1 MADPDNNALA
11 PYYYRDN
18 FLRLCET
25 VEAQYGD
32 LLLPAERVLLQR
44 FRRLEFRAQ
53 CLYVRLISRLGPWFR
68 EDKLAYP
75 ELGRTGPLLD
85 ALIEQDMVQ
94 RAEALSLQELGKLYT
109 REELQQAFGREL
121 GEPRFRDKRALLVA
135 IEALSL
141 PAAEPLQRLTA
152 APGGRVIAACGLEQV
167 QLLQLLFFGNR
178 RQSLTEFVLSDLG
191 VARHFPYALDRAY
204 RLFTERP
211 AVEEYLLCAA
221 FSDTWYAWRDAGE
234 MDTLPALAA
243 EMLAVDIVYPS
254 SEGCWHRLCNAVAR
268 ELERQGHMD
277 DAFRLY
283 GRSRRHPARERRTR
297 VLESIEDWE
306 GAIALCE
313 EIISDP
319 WCEEEREAADR
330 ILPRVRRKLHGGRM
344 PRRRDAFAETRLSL
358 SPGEAPVEL
367 LAADSLMTQW
377 RAVHYVE
384 NKLMNALFGLAFWE
398 QIFAPVPG
406 AFHNPYQSVPTD
418 MYQPAFRLHRRDAL
432 ATRLTQLRN
441 ANLAREL
448 AAAYRAYRPYRC
460 RWVDWRYFD
469 EQLLEAVTRIVPR
482 EHLLAIWE
490 RILFDP
496 GENRRG
502 FPDLIALGQGPG
514 DYCLIEVKG
523 PGDALQNGQK
533 RWLRYFAQQGIPA
546 QVAWVEWAH
555 D

>member
-85 ALIEQDMVQ
+85 ALIEKDMVQ

-221 FSDTWYAWRDAGE
+221 FSDTWYAWRDAGQ

-243 EMLAVDIVYPS
+243 EMLAVDIHYPS
-254 SEGCWHRLCNAVAR
+254 SEGRWHRL
-268 ELERQGHMD
+268 
-277 DAFRLY
+277 
-283 GRSRRHPARERRTR
+283 
-297 VLESIEDWE
+297 
-306 GAIALCE
+306 
-313 EIISDP
+313 
-319 WCEEEREAADR
+319 
-330 ILPRVRRKLHGGRM
+330 
-344 PRRRDAFAETRLSL
+344 
-358 SPGEAPVEL
+358 
-367 LAADSLMTQW
+367 
-377 RAVHYVE
+377 
-384 NKLMNALFGLAFWE
+384 
-398 QIFAPVPG
+398 
-406 AFHNPYQSVPTD
+406 
-418 MYQPAFRLHRRDAL
+418 
-432 ATRLTQLRN
+432 
-441 ANLAREL
+441 
-448 AAAYRAYRPYRC
+448 
-460 RWVDWRYFD
+460 
-469 EQLLEAVTRIVPR
+469 
-482 EHLLAIWE
+482 
-490 RILFDP
+490 
-496 GENRRG
+496 
-502 FPDLIALGQGPG
+502 
-514 DYCLIEVKG
+514 
-523 PGDALQNGQK
+523 
-533 RWLRYFAQQGIPA
+533 
-546 QVAWVEWAH
+546 
-555 D
+555 